1 MPADQAPSNRKWIY
15 MAAAFA
21 VGAAGAALI
30 MSMQTSNADIIKA
43 GGIDAKERAAIEAI
57 VEEYILENP
66 EILPRAIERLQ
77 QRDTLKKL
85 SSIREELETPYAS
98 AFAGNANGDVVVV
111 KFSDYACGYCRQA
124 VADVTRLIESDS
136 GVKVVFRDF
145 PILSPASNDAAL
157 MALAAA
163 EQGKYYG
170 FYKAMF
176 SGGRPT
182 AETIRAAATKAGMD
196 MAAADAFI
204 ASGKGEKVIGRTTD
218 FARQLEF
225 SGTPAWV
232 VGDKVLVGA
241 VGYDELAKAVAEARR
256 RKK

>member
-1 MPADQAPSNRKWIY
+1 MPADTAPNNRKWIY
-15 MAAAFA
+15 MAGAFV
-21 VGAAGAALI
+21 VGAAGAALV
-30 MSMQTSNADIIKA
+30 MSMQSSNADVIKA

-85 SSIREELETPYAS
+85 SSIREEVETPYAS

-124 VADVTRLIESDS
+124 VADVSKLIASDT

-145 PILSPASNDAAL
+145 PILSPASTDAAV

-176 SGGRPT
+176 GGGRPN
-182 AETIRAAATKAGMD
+182 ADSIRAAATTAGLD
-196 MAAADAFI
+196 MAAAEAFV
-204 ASGKGEKVIGRTTD
+204 ASGKGEKVIGRTNEL
-218 FARQLEF
+218 ARQLEF
-225 SGTPAWV
+225 TGTPAWV
-232 VGDKVLVGA
+232 VGDRVLVGA